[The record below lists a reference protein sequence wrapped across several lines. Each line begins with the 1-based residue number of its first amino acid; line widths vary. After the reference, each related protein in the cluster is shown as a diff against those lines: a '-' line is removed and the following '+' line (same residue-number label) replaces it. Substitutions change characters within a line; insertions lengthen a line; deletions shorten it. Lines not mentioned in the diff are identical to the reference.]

1 MLKNVRSLLMRVVS
15 DVVLLLL
22 LLLELLLLWL
32 LLLLVVLLVVVA
44 DVPPKV
50 SNPSTEANLGG
61 GGVGGGSVGGV
72 GVFHCREV
80 VPGSAWTLTL
90 APSEMGRRWV
100 LLLLL

>member
-1 MLKNVRSLLMRVVS
+1 MLRNVRSLLMRLVS
-15 DVVLLLL
+15 DVVVLLLL
-22 LLLELLLLWL
+22 LLLELLLWL
-32 LLLLVVLLVVVA
+32 LLLLVVVA

-80 VPGSAWTLTL
+80 VPGSAWALTL